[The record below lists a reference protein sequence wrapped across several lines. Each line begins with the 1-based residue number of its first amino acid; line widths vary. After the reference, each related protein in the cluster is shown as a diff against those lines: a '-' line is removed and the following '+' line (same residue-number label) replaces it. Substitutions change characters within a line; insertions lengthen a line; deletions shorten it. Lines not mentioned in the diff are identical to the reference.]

1 MNTEITM
8 TGADEKDLNLV
19 LDEADFF
26 FLVDPNNPLL
36 ISRYLNKARK
46 TPVNISLN
54 IYIEITRTI
63 NMENALQ
70 AKC

>member
-8 TGADEKDLNLV
+8 TGADEKDLNFV
-19 LDEADFF
+19 LDETDFF
-26 FLVDPNNPLL
+26 LLDPNNPLL

-46 TPVNISLN
+46 TSVNISLN

-63 NMENALQ
+63 NMDNALQ
-70 AKC
+70 AKS

>member
-19 LDEADFF
+19 LDETDF
-26 FLVDPNNPLL
+26 LLDPNNPLL

-63 NMENALQ
+63 NMDNALQ
-70 AKC
+70 AKS

>member
-19 LDEADFF
+19 LDETDFF
-26 FLVDPNNPLL
+26 LLDPNNPLL

-46 TPVNISLN
+46 TSVNISLN

-63 NMENALQ
+63 NMDNALQ
-70 AKC
+70 AKS

>member
-8 TGADEKDLNLV
+8 TGTDEKDLNLV
-19 LDEADFF
+19 LDKTD
-26 FLVDPNNPLL
+26 LLLDPNNPLL

-63 NMENALQ
+63 NMDNALQ
-70 AKC
+70 AKS

>member
-19 LDEADFF
+19 LDEADF

>member
-26 FLVDPNNPLL
+26 F
-36 ISRYLNKARK
+36 SG
-46 TPVNISLN
+46 S
-54 IYIEITRTI
+54 
-63 NMENALQ
+63 Q
-70 AKC
+70 

>member
-8 TGADEKDLNLV
+8 TGTDEKDLNLV
-19 LDEADFF
+19 LDKTDF
-26 FLVDPNNPLL
+26 LLDPNNPLL

-63 NMENALQ
+63 NMDNALQ
-70 AKC
+70 AKS